1 MKAIGIDLGTT
12 SICGVLIDAQSG
24 KMLHSITKTNTATMQ
39 NSRPF
44 ERIQSPRVVTATAL
58 EIIEQLR
65 GMEREIAVIGIT
77 GQMHG
82 ILYVDQKGEAVSP
95 LYTWQDESGAQ
106 NSSTGVSYAEELSA
120 RTGYAVH
127 SGYGCVTCYS
137 HFMREEV
144 PHTARGVCTIGDYL
158 GMLLTNTPN
167 PVIHSSNAASL
178 GCYRICDDAFD
189 LAALAKAGV
198 DTSFFPQVEGGYR
211 LVGETPQGI
220 KVACALGDNQASFLG
235 AVKDMRHSIL
245 VNVGTG
251 SQISLMAAEDIRH
264 AGEKIDL
271 RPCVG
276 NKRLLVGA
284 SLCGGRAYHLLERFF
299 QSVFEFSGEI
309 TEDALYD
316 KMEKAG
322 SSALQRGNRLTV
334 STKFCGTR
342 QNPAERG
349 SILNIGLSNFE
360 AGPMVIGFLE
370 GIAGELLELYQDT
383 KGKTFSQPAVLVG
396 SGNGIRKNKLLQ
408 QICENLFELPI
419 KIPRYQEE
427 AAYGAALYSLVCAG
441 EFQTIEQAQTGIA
454 YL

>member
-24 KMLHSITKTNTATMQ
+24 RMLRSITKANTAAMQ
-39 NSRPF
+39 NGRSF
-44 ERIQSPRVVTATAL
+44 ERIQNPGAIAATAL
-58 EIIEQLR
+58 EIIEQLCA
-65 GMEREIAVIGIT
+65 EEKEIGVIGIT

-106 NSSTGVSYAEELSA
+106 NGSTGVSYAEELSGQ
-120 RTGYAVH
+120 TGYAVH
-127 SGYGCVTCYS
+127 TGYGCVTCYS
-137 HFMREEV
+137 HFMREEI
-144 PHTARGVCTIGDYL
+144 PHTARGICSIGDYL
-158 GMLLTNTPN
+158 AMLLTNTHN

-178 GCYRICDDAFD
+178 GCYRICDDSFD
-189 LAALAKAGV
+189 LTALAKAGV

-211 LVGETPQGI
+211 IVGETPRGI
-220 KVACALGDNQASFLG
+220 KVACAIGDNQASFLG

-251 SQISLMAAEDIRH
+251 SQISLMAAEDLRY

-271 RPCVG
+271 RPCVAG
-276 NKRLLVGA
+276 KRLLVGA

-299 QSVFEFSGEI
+299 QSVLEFSGEI

-316 KMEKAG
+316 KMEKVG
-322 SSALQRGNRLTV
+322 FSALREGNRLTV

-349 SILNIGLSNFE
+349 RILNIGLSNFE

-383 KGKTFSQPAVLVG
+383 KGKTFSQPAILVG

-408 QICENLFELPI
+408 KICENLFDLPM

-441 EFQTIEQAQTGIA
+441 EFQTMEQAQKGIA